1 MRRLVALAVLVALA
15 AGLFAPQVRAQV
27 NPFEPVV
34 VVNGSPVTA
43 YEFFQRRQFL
53 RALGIQGDLDRQAES
68 ALIDEK
74 LQLAEAAR
82 LGIGVSEAD
91 LQGGMTEFAAR
102 ANLSAEDFIAAI
114 GQAGVAPETFR
125 DFVRVGLAWRQVVR
139 ARFGAQANAVAE
151 AEVDRAL
158 SVPAQ
163 RGVVRAE
170 MSEIVLPARAEALAD
185 EILAS
190 IDGPE
195 AFERAARAHSI
206 APSAER
212 GGRIAPVP
220 LSYLSPAMV
229 QSVAQAGAN
238 ALLPPARTAEGIV
251 LLFLHGTD
259 RFDAVGPEITEVDY
273 LVLKPAPD
281 PATLAGLRDCPTA
294 YARLGDATTLSRR
307 TLTEAAL
314 PAPHALTLARLD
326 PGEAAR
332 VAGGEDDGALIF
344 LCARRLVSGLSFGD
358 GVTAT
363 GVQGERLRTGVRE
376 TLRNVRL
383 TELAENYLRDLRADA
398 TITRP

>member
-151 AEVDRAL
+151 A
-158 SVPAQ
+158 
-163 RGVVRAE
+163 
-170 MSEIVLPARAEALAD
+170 
-185 EILAS
+185 
-190 IDGPE
+190 
-195 AFERAARAHSI
+195 
-206 APSAER
+206 
-212 GGRIAPVP
+212 
-220 LSYLSPAMV
+220 
-229 QSVAQAGAN
+229 
-238 ALLPPARTAEGIV
+238 
-251 LLFLHGTD
+251 
-259 RFDAVGPEITEVDY
+259 
-273 LVLKPAPD
+273 
-281 PATLAGLRDCPTA
+281 
-294 YARLGDATTLSRR
+294 
-307 TLTEAAL
+307 
-314 PAPHALTLARLD
+314 
-326 PGEAAR
+326 
-332 VAGGEDDGALIF
+332 
-344 LCARRLVSGLSFGD
+344 
-358 GVTAT
+358 
-363 GVQGERLRTGVRE
+363 
-376 TLRNVRL
+376 
-383 TELAENYLRDLRADA
+383 
-398 TITRP
+398 

>member
-1 MRRLVALAVLVALA
+1 MRRFLAIAALA
-15 AGLFAPQVRAQV
+15 ALATGIAAPAARAQV
-27 NPFEPVV
+27 NPFEPVLI
-34 VVNGSPVTA
+34 VNGSPVTA
-43 YEFFQRRQFL
+43 FEFFQRRQFL

-68 ALIDEK
+68 ALIDER

-82 LGIGVSEAD
+82 FGIVVGEAELRD
-91 LQGGMTEFAAR
+91 GMSEFAAR
-102 ANLSAEDFIAAI
+102 ANLSAEDFTAAI

-125 DFVRVGLAWRQVVR
+125 EFVRVGLAWRQVVR

-151 AEVDRAL
+151 GEVDRAL

-190 IDGPE
+190 IDGAE
-195 AFERAARAHSI
+195 AFERAARAHSV

-220 LSYLSPAMV
+220 LAYLSPAMV

-259 RFDAVGPEITEVDY
+259 RFDAVTPAITEVDY
-273 LVLKPAPD
+273 LLVRPAPD
-281 PATLAGLRDCPTA
+281 PSALAGVGDCATA
-294 YARLGDATTLSRR
+294 YARLGDGATLDRK

-314 PAPHALTLARLD
+314 TAPHALTLARLD

-332 VAGGEDDGALIF
+332 VAGGEDDGALIL

-358 GVTAT
+358 GVTSS
-363 GVQGERLRTGVRE
+363 GVQGERLRSGVRE
-376 TLRNVRL
+376 TLRNLRL

-398 TITRP
+398 QITRP